1 MTIVELVER
10 ERTRAR
16 WLELASGAALA
27 VAVACGLFAAGV
39 LLLGHARWLSL
50 PRALPLA
57 IWGLAALGLGAV
69 AFATRRR
76 LAAHT
81 SRAGIAAAIERERSL
96 RAGAL
101 RGAIEVAGTGAFG
114 RRAAELLAESL
125 RQHGDALAPQLRAR
139 ARRRA
144 LQIAG
149 GALITVVLLAVVA
162 PLGSDGL
169 LAILRPVS
177 AWRGTLLAPLG
188 FDHLP
193 ATVMR
198 GDTVRVIV
206 AAPGRVHVQLQD
218 RTTGEGWSARAL
230 DVSPI
235 TGLAAVTLGPLRGD
249 LSLVVGDGRTHSDT
263 ATVRVTDRP
272 FVGAITMR
280 AVYPA
285 YLDRPAE
292 TLPVGEAVVIPRG
305 TAIAFTGRASTP
317 LVAVGL
323 VRDRDSVALR
333 ADQRAFDGRFTPA
346 VSGTWSWFARGAD
359 AVVEE
364 LPAPVEVTV
373 VPDSAPRVDIL
384 APLADTLVAALDTVT
399 VQGAASDDH
408 GLAAVD
414 LHLWRPGPGGTRTER
429 TQRLAVNQGPAW
441 GGSAVIDLSAQHLN
455 PGDALHVSLSAV
467 DNSPWA
473 QRGTSRELLLKV
485 PSMDERRQMARAAA
499 DSTVE
504 AVQRAA
510 TAEQSLQQRTSEMS
524 RERMNHPV
532 DDRQRARNPAA
543 RGQNAN
549 TLSYESAE
557 KAKALAREQQD
568 LADRVTKLQQAAAQ
582 LRDQLNRAGA
592 MDSSLSRQLREA
604 QQMLRDALTPQLLD
618 EMRKLQSAANQLSA
632 DQADRS
638 LANLAQLQ
646 KQLREQL
653 EKSAKMLQRA
663 AFEGA
668 MQTLHDEAKDIASAE
683 DSLAK
688 GSRSS
693 ADSSRQAADSAGMGK
708 QRNDKSRVDSARS
721 TVPREPQTAA
731 ERRLADRS
739 DLLSKAIQQLQQK
752 LADNNANAGARN
764 TDEAHTFARASEQS
778 MRQRADANTA
788 AAEMQRAAKAMQQA
802 RDQQVAE
809 WKNELTA
816 EIDRAVQEL
825 LQMSRQE
832 TRMEQQARTGQATPE
847 QLRGDQSAVDQG
859 VQQTQQRLQEQAQ
872 KTTLL
877 SGRAQRAVSD
887 AAQKVAAAT
896 KLAADPRNAVRTPS
910 AMGDAADALNRAA
923 AALARD
929 RQRANMASSASGFA
943 EMLQQL
949 QEAARKQGSINAQA
963 QGLMPLP
970 GQGQMSAEAQA
981 TARMLAN
988 QERRLAQQLDDLSD
1002 AAGGDRAAQ
1011 LSKEARAVADALE
1024 QGRVDAATVARQEQ
1038 LLRHMLDAGRSLQ
1051 KDERDDSGKRE
1062 AQSAVNP
1069 KLFAPG
1075 TAPAAGKSAV
1085 KYREPTWDELRGLSA
1100 DERRAI
1106 LEYFKRI
1113 NGGGSHP

>member
-1 MTIVELVER
+1 MTILELVER
-10 ERTRAR
+10 ERARAR
-16 WLELASGAALA
+16 WLELASGVALG
-27 VAVACGLFAAGV
+27 VAVACGLFAAGA

-50 PRALPLA
+50 PRAVPLA
-57 IWGLAALGLGAV
+57 IWALGAV
-69 AFATRRR
+69 GLGLVAYATRRR
-76 LAAHT
+76 LRAHT
-81 SRAGIAAAIERERSL
+81 SRAGIAAAIEHERSL

-101 RGAIEVAGTGAFG
+101 RGALEVADSGAFG
-114 RRAAELLAESL
+114 RRAAELLVESL
-125 RQHGDALAPQLRAR
+125 DTHGAALAPRMQAR
-139 ARRRA
+139 ARRRTV
-144 LQIAG
+144 QIAG
-149 GALITVVLLAVVA
+149 GALIAVVLLGVVA
-162 PLGSDGL
+162 PLRGDGL
-169 LAILRPVS
+169 LALLRPVS
-177 AWRGTLLAPLG
+177 AWRGTLLAPLA
-188 FDHLP
+188 FDGLP
-193 ATVMR
+193 GAVMR
-198 GDTVRVIV
+198 GDTVRVLV
-206 AAPGRVHVQLQD
+206 AAGGRTTVELQD
-218 RTTGEGWSARAL
+218 RTTGEGWSARTL
-230 DVSPI
+230 DVSPV
-235 TGLAAVTLGPLRGD
+235 TGLATVTLGPLRGD
-249 LSLVVGDGRTHSDT
+249 LSLVVTDGRTRSDT

-292 TLPVGEAVVIPRG
+292 TLPVGEAVVVPRG
-305 TAIAFTGRASTP
+305 TTIEFTGRASTP
-317 LVAVGL
+317 LTAVGL
-323 VRDRDSVALR
+323 RRDGDSVALR
-333 ADQRAFDGRFTPA
+333 ADQRAFGGRFAPA
-346 VSGTWSWFARGAD
+346 ASGTWSWFARGAG
-359 AVVEE
+359 AVVED
-364 LPAPVEVTV
+364 LPAPIDVTV
-373 VPDSAPRVDIL
+373 VPDSAPRVEIL
-384 APLADTLVAALDTVT
+384 APLADTLVAALDTVS

-414 LHLWRPGPGGTRTER
+414 LHLWRPGPGGTHAER
-429 TQRLAVNQGPAW
+429 VQRLAVNQGPAW
-441 GGSAVIDLSAQHLN
+441 SGTAVIDLSAQHLD
-455 PGDALHVSLSAV
+455 PGDALHVTISAV

-485 PSMDERRQMARAAA
+485 PSLDERRQMARAAA

-510 TAEQSLQQRTSEMS
+510 TAEQGLQQRTSEMS

-532 DDRQRARNPAA
+532 DNPAAARDPAA
-543 RGQNAN
+543 RGQTKG

-557 KAKALAREQQD
+557 KAKGLAKEQQD

-592 MDSSLSRQLREA
+592 LDSSLSRQLQEA
-604 QQMLRDALTPQLLD
+604 QQMLRDALTPQMLA
-618 EMRKLQSAANQLSA
+618 EMRKLQSAANQLNAEQA
-632 DQADRS
+632 DQS
-638 LANLAQLQ
+638 LANLAELQ

-668 MQTLHDEAKDIASAE
+668 MQTLHDDAQDIAKAE
-683 DSLAK
+683 RGDSSPARADS
-688 GSRSS
+688 SRTS
-693 ADSSRQAADSAGMGK
+693 ADSSRGSPNDRRRPPAGLQTQQ
-708 QRNDKSRVDSARS
+708 QRN
-721 TVPREPQTAA
+721 
-731 ERRLADRS
+731 LADRS
-739 DLLSKAIQQLQQK
+739 DLLAKAIQQLQQK
-752 LADNNANAGARN
+752 LADQDANAGAKN
-764 TDEAHTFARASEQS
+764 ADDAHTFARASEQS
-778 MRQRADANTA
+778 MRQRADAQTA
-788 AAEMQRAAKAMQQA
+788 AAEMQRAADAMQQA

-809 WKNELTA
+809 WKHELTA

-832 TRMEQQARTGQATPE
+832 TRMEQQARTGQAAPGA
-847 QLRGDQSAVDQG
+847 LRGDQSAVDQG
-859 VQQTQQRLQEQAQ
+859 VQQTQQRLQAQAQ

-877 SGRAQRAVSD
+877 SGRAQRAVSE

-896 KLAADPRNAVRTPS
+896 KLAADPRDAARTPS

-943 EMLQQL
+943 EMLRQL
-949 QEAARKQGSINAQA
+949 QEAAKQQGSINAQA

-970 GQGQMSAEAQA
+970 GQGQMSPEAQA

-1011 LSKEARAVADALE
+1011 LSKEARAVAEALE

-1062 AQSAVNP
+1062 AESAVNP
-1069 KLFAPG
+1069 KVFTPG
-1075 TAPAAGKSAV
+1075 AATTAGQSAV